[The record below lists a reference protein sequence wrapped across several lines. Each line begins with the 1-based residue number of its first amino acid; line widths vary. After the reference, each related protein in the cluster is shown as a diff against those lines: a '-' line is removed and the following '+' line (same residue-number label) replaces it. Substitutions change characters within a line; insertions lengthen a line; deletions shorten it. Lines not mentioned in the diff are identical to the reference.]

1 MASNAS
7 TDSLSEVSDLG
18 TDTECGIPFDAGMLY
33 DKCSNEWL
41 VTHYIT
47 YAEDASDEVASFF
60 QVMTMSTTR
69 RLPAKNANV
78 LEGICTQFG
87 HFPLENFLLLPCFSA
102 PYVYETVKKSTR
114 TLISHSLTPPAQML
128 IKSRY
133 VSRSS
138 LHGPFVKFSCLTPSD
153 WVVRPRIE
161 RPHAKRLTLPPCR
174 LRHRQEHAFPRHHL
188 PQLIPDLDTARR
200 SRYSPTRSRAGH
212 DIPISLPAIW
222 TAARRPLLPHL
233 PRIKLQLTDKRR
245 RPSLPSISNLCH
257 LLIPGTPHSRRPAI
271 RLL

>member
-102 PYVYETVKKSTR
+102 PYVYETVKKTTR

-138 LHGPFVKFSCLTPSD
+138 LHGPFVKFSCLTPSELG
-153 WVVRPRIE
+153 R
-161 RPHAKRLTLPPCR
+161 TST
-174 LRHRQEHAFPRHHL
+174 HRA
-188 PQLIPDLDTARR
+188 TAREEMDPASMPSPPQAGTR
-200 SRYSPTRSRAGH
+200 VSTSSPSTAHPGLGYRPKVKVFADEIPGWPRYSDFPS
-212 DIPISLPAIW
+212 AIW